1 MVIAF
6 YSWVYFKIKGDNIC
20 EAKIIRNI
28 LTELLSLIY
37 YKLLRKYKA
46 YLDIAKFMSVIKKL
60 VKNLWLLRKG
70 FYICIRNWR
79 NGRVVECTGLENQR
93 GSHLRGFESLFFR
106 KRNPKRKFRV
116 LFFLK
121 LQKFNFETER
131 KFKTRKRQFSI
142 GFMFAKDHLTGIF
155 NPNDEK
161 LFTFKNSK

>member
-70 FYICIRNWR
+70 FYICIRNRR

-93 GSHLRGFESLFFR
+93 GSHLRGFESLFLR
-106 KRNPKRKFRV
+106 
-116 LFFLK
+116 
-121 LQKFNFETER
+121 
-131 KFKTRKRQFSI
+131 
-142 GFMFAKDHLTGIF
+142 
-155 NPNDEK
+155 
-161 LFTFKNSK
+161 

>member
-93 GSHLRGFESLFFR
+93 GSHLRGFESLFLRQDLF
-106 KRNPKRKFRV
+106 KIDESPVNSMFMGLFILPKTSKYV
-116 LFFLK
+116 L
-121 LQKFNFETER
+121 
-131 KFKTRKRQFSI
+131 KTI
-142 GFMFAKDHLTGIF
+142 LLVTY
-155 NPNDEK
+155 
-161 LFTFKNSK
+161 